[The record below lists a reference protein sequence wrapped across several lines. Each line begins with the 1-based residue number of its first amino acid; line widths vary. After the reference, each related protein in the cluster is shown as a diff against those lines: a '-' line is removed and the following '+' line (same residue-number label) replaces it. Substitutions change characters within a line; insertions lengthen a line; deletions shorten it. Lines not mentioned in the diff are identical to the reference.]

1 MTELFSDYEAQIA
14 AHQKKIEELKQ
25 QQSELD
31 RKRKGIE
38 EFNAAVE
45 KICKTY
51 DMEEYELVLS
61 RGDQL
66 AKWMKKFVKVDQPP
80 KFFDA
85 ISKLFTVG
93 GEEDKTTSKPK
104 AVKRKSSK
112 AKKADAPRKT
122 KKKGRKDPKLATG
135 LYVNPNDGEQVRK
148 IKRAPKALLDWCEQY
163 GVVEV
168 RRWHQEG

>member
-38 EFNAAVE
+38 EYNAAVE

-66 AKWMKKFVKVDQPP
+66 AKWLKKFVKVEQPP
-80 KFFDA
+80 KFFDS
-85 ISKLFTVG
+85 ISKLFG
-93 GEEDKTTSKPK
+93 GADGEKADKKKTKDSKKAATTSK
-104 AVKRKSSK
+104 RK
-112 AKKADAPRKT
+112 PR
-122 KKKGRKDPKLATG
+122 KKGRKDPKLATG
-135 LYVNPNDGEQVRK
+135 LYVNPHSGEEVRK
-148 IKRAPKALLDWCEQY
+148 IKRAPKALLNWCEEY
-163 GVVEV
+163 GVTEV
-168 RRWHQEG
+168 RRWHADG

>member
-38 EFNAAVE
+38 EYNAAVE

-66 AKWMKKFVKVDQPP
+66 AKWLKKFVKVEQPP
-80 KFFDA
+80 KFFDS
-85 ISKLFTVG
+85 ISKLFG
-93 GEEDKTTSKPK
+93 SNEDEPTEKKKSK
-104 AVKRKSSK
+104 S
-112 AKKADAPRKT
+112 AKKAAGPGKAKPR
-122 KKKGRKDPKLATG
+122 KKGRKDPKLATG
-135 LYVNPNDGEQVRK
+135 LYVNPHTGEEVRK
-148 IKRAPKALLDWCEQY
+148 IKRAPKALLNWCDEH
-163 GVVEV
+163 GVTTV
-168 RRWHQEG
+168 RRWHADG